1 MCFKDTVI
9 MMCQSWEMFPMITES
24 ITGFHKVFH
33 FLAFH
38 PICSGDS
45 VNLLPAEITT
55 ESVNGQ
61 VEPSRN

>member
-1 MCFKDTVI
+1 
-9 MMCQSWEMFPMITES
+9 MITES

-45 VNLLPAEITT
+45 VNLFPAEITT